1 MSTPCSKALFHSA
14 AGEFPARAPPLVAA
28 VLAGGYL
35 PCLERLLRRSE
46 QDPQGSEAQLL
57 SQLLQSWPQLLWRAL
72 PWLLAY
78 CNVRQ
83 GASLIAT
90 LHKLLHRAEDRTAR
104 MPPDCSPRV

>member
-1 MSTPCSKALFHSA
+1 MAIRGSQGYSILTGHCSYGHA
-14 AGEFPARAPPLVAA
+14 ARVI
-28 VLAGGYL
+28 
-35 PCLERLLRRSE
+35 
-46 QDPQGSEAQLL
+46 DPQGSEAQLL